1 MRRLMLLAGAVLVAG
16 ALAAQDGPDPAEL
29 LPAGAATVHVRR
41 DARAFSLSSATLPF
55 DRQLDFRVGDGVFRK
70 LWVSAPSSTTSSDGL
85 GPLYNA
91 RGCQSCHLRDGRGRP
106 PEPGEAASSLLMR
119 IGAADGSPDP
129 VYGGQ
134 LQTFGIQ
141 GHAAEGRVHPDWTEE
156 AVQLAGGEVAH
167 LRRPHWRIDNWGY
180 GDPMPGLRL
189 SARIAPPMIG
199 LGLLEAIPEAEIV
212 AQADPEDRNHDGIR
226 GRAAFVPSAF
236 HDGRTMLG
244 RFGWKA
250 LAPTMEDQ
258 IADAFR
264 ADMGLSTTL
273 HPDGFGECTA
283 AQASCREAPDGG
295 EPEVGP
301 RLFDLT
307 AFYARNLGVPARAAP
322 TPEVLRGRAI
332 FREIG
337 CSSCHRPSF
346 TTGQVAG
353 RPEHSGQ
360 RIWPYTDMLLH
371 DMGDGLADDRAEG
384 AATGR
389 EWRTPPLWGLG
400 FTRAVS
406 GHTQMLHD
414 GRARNALE
422 AILWHGGEAQGA
434 RDRVVGLPPAD
445 RAALLAFLDSL

>member
-1 MRRLMLLAGAVLVAG
+1 MRRLPLLMLVLLGLG
-16 ALAAQDGPDPAEL
+16 ALGAPERPDPAEL
-29 LPAGAATVHVRR
+29 LPGGAATVHVPR
-41 DARAFSLSSATLPF
+41 DARAFSLVSATLPF

-106 PEPGEAASSLLMR
+106 PEPGESATSLLVR
-119 IGAADGSPDP
+119 LGNAAGAPDP
-129 VYGGQ
+129 VYGSQ

-156 AVQLAGGEVAH
+156 EVALAGGEVAR
-167 LRRPHWRIDNWGY
+167 LRRPHWRIDAWGY
-180 GDPMPGLRL
+180 GAPMDGLRL
-189 SARIAPPMIG
+189 SPRIAPPMIG
-199 LGLLEAIPEAEIV
+199 LGLLEAVPEAAIR
-212 AQADPEDRNHDGIR
+212 ALADPDDRDGDGIS
-226 GRAAFVPSAF
+226 GRVAIVPSGF
-236 HDGRTMLG
+236 HGVPMLG

-250 LAPTMEDQ
+250 LAPSMEDQ

-273 HPDGFGECTA
+273 HPDGFGECTE
-283 AQASCREAPDGG
+283 AQATCRAAPDGG
-295 EPEVGP
+295 TPEVDP
-301 RLFDLT
+301 RLFTLT

-322 TPEVLRGRAI
+322 TPEVTHGRAI
-332 FREIG
+332 FRAIG
-337 CSSCHRPSF
+337 CAACHNPSF
-346 TTGQVAG
+346 TTGQVEG

-360 RIWPYTDMLLH
+360 RIWPYTDLLLH
-371 DMGDGLADDRAEG
+371 DMGEGLADDRAEG
-384 AATGR
+384 AADGR
-389 EWRTPPLWGLG
+389 EWRTAPLWGLG

-406 GHTQMLHD
+406 GHTQLLHD

-422 AILWHGGEAQGA
+422 AVLWHGGEAQAA